1 MTSQWNARFADLIC
15 GLLHPGPLSLQ
26 KSKEDSFA
34 LMYTVYTYSTY
45 SIVTFYNIIQ
55 HQSLSTVCLTLIRSL
70 SPFSR
75 SPTRQ
80 RVESPPPPPASSC
93 WPLNLAI
100 QIYPWRSKQ
109 VRDVGWQGYDGICV
123 FSYGVYIHVVSHI
136 LEPRLEPRPNMA
148 RPDQQPSAQRPG
160 RPKDLTE
167 KDGGVWLGSAWTDDI
182 GWVCK
187 DASKGSPQEPFV
199 KYQTCVQRTP
209 CAMRMPCCPTPQLFK
224 RSNSPMRLEL

>member
-1 MTSQWNARFADLIC
+1 
-15 GLLHPGPLSLQ
+15 
-26 KSKEDSFA
+26 
-34 LMYTVYTYSTY
+34 MYTYSTYSTY

-123 FSYGVYIHVVSHI
+123 FTYGVYMWATSWSHVWATSQRLTSQVPKG
-136 LEPRLEPRPNMA
+136 LEGPKIWLKKTEVF
-148 RPDQQPSAQRPG
+148 DWVRPG
-160 RPKDLTE
+160 PMTSAEYARTHPRVLHKNRSSNTRPVSSVRRAPCVRHAYAMLSNTATFQTE
-167 KDGGVWLGSAWTDDI
+167 
-182 GWVCK
+182 
-187 DASKGSPQEPFV
+187 
-199 KYQTCVQRTP
+199 
-209 CAMRMPCCPTPQLFK
+209 
-224 RSNSPMRLEL
+224 